1 MIFYDPPAGILFCLR
16 DTEKYNS
23 NFVLLC
29 LCGNPLQK
37 ANKNNGSWLKSTTGQ
52 PNYYVNFAAMHYAS
66 IENISKSFG
75 IRSLFKNITFFV
87 EEGDKIA
94 FVARNGSGKSTLLKI
109 IAGLDTADSGTV
121 WVHKD
126 IKVVMLQ
133 QETAFEEMKSIW
145 DNVLKMDNPVVKTVK
160 QYEMCLEEEPENID
174 KLTNLMAKVDEL
186 NAWNFESELKQI
198 LGKLNLHHL
207 NEPVKN
213 LSGGQRKRVALAQAL
228 IEAQLHQGKC
238 LLILDEPTN
247 HLDVQMIEW
256 LEDYLSAQKITL
268 LCVTHDRYFLD
279 AVCNEIL
286 EMDDEKIYVYQGDY
300 DYFLEQKSLRQ
311 EVQASELQKDKNIF
325 RKELEWMRKQPK
337 ARTTKSK
344 SRQDAFA
351 EIEER
356 VGQRKEEADVSL
368 QVKMTRLGGK
378 VLEMK
383 KINKSYGDKV
393 ILKGFDYTFKKGE
406 RIGIVGKNGIGKST
420 FLKIALQQEKPDSGK
435 VNHGDTVVFGNFNQ
449 EGLQYKEDKRAIEYV
464 KDFAE
469 FFPLADGSKISAS
482 QFMEKFGFTGEQQYT
497 PLSKLSGGEKRRLH
511 LLSILFLNPN
521 FLILD
526 EPTNDLDLQTLRT
539 LEEFLLDFPGCI
551 LIVSHDRYFMDRMVD
566 HLFAF
571 EGDGVIKDFP
581 GNYTLYREWKEK
593 ELTGERNALAADRSS
608 LTEKQAPEIRA
619 EQRTTNNGQRKL
631 SFKEKFEFDQIE
643 KEMPKLQKEK
653 TLLEE
658 KMNSGSMSYDELQ
671 KAAERISRIVQLLDE
686 KEMRWL
692 ELSERV

>member
-1 MIFYDPPAGILFCLR
+1 M
-16 DTEKYNS
+16 
-23 NFVLLC
+23 
-29 LCGNPLQK
+29 Q
-37 ANKNNGSWLKSTTGQ
+37 
-52 PNYYVNFAAMHYAS
+52 YAS
-66 IENISKSFG
+66 VENISKSFG
-75 IRSLFKNITFFV
+75 IRTLFKNITLYV

-94 FVARNGSGKSTLLKI
+94 FVARNGSGKSTLLRI
-109 IAGLDTADSGTV
+109 IAGLDTPDEGTL

-133 QETAFEEMKSIW
+133 QDTAFDESKSIW
-145 DNVLKMDNPVVKTVK
+145 DNILRLNNPVVKVVK
-160 QYEMCLEEEPENID
+160 AYERCVEEEPEHID
-174 KLTNLMAKVDEL
+174 KLTELMSQLDEL

-228 IEAQLHQGKC
+228 VEAQLHAGKC

-286 EMDDEKIYVYQGDY
+286 EMDEERIYVYRGDY

-311 EVQASELQKDKNIF
+311 EVQQSELQKDKNIF

-344 SRQDAFA
+344 SRQDAFTV
-351 EIEER
+351 IEER
-356 VGQRKEEADVSL
+356 VSQKREDADVSL

-383 KINKSYGDKV
+383 KINKRFDDKV
-393 ILKGFDYTFKKGE
+393 LIKGFDYTFKKGE
-406 RIGIVGKNGIGKST
+406 RIGIVGKNGVGKST

-469 FFPLADGSKISAS
+469 FFPLADGTRVSAS
-482 QFMEKFGFTGEQQYT
+482 QFMEKFGFNAQQQYT

-539 LEEFLLDFPGCI
+539 LEEFLLEFPGCI
-551 LIVSHDRYFMDRMVD
+551 LIVSHDRYFMDRLVD

-571 EGDGVIKDFP
+571 EGNGIIKDFP
-581 GNYTLYREWKEK
+581 GNYTQYREALTKAGFTGTVVAENKIDAPVVKTRTAPAENKKPSFREK
-593 ELTGERNALAADRSS
+593 HE
-608 LTEKQAPEIRA
+608 
-619 EQRTTNNGQRKL
+619 
-631 SFKEKFEFDQIE
+631 FETIE
-643 KEMPKLQKEK
+643 KEIPKLQAEK
-653 TLLEE
+653 NALEE
-658 KMNSGSMSYDELQ
+658 KMNSGSMSFNQLRE
-671 KAAERISRIVQLLDE
+671 AAERISVIAQLLDE

-692 ELSERV
+692 ELCERMV

>member
-1 MIFYDPPAGILFCLR
+1 M
-16 DTEKYNS
+16 T
-23 NFVLLC
+23 V
-29 LCGNPLQK
+29 
-37 ANKNNGSWLKSTTGQ
+37 T
-52 PNYYVNFAAMHYAS
+52 FAAMHYAS
-66 IENISKSFG
+66 IENIGKSFG
-75 IRSLFKNITFFV
+75 IRTLFKNISFYV
-87 EEGDKIA
+87 EEGDKVA

-109 IAGLDTADSGTV
+109 IAGLDTVDSGTL

-133 QETAFEEMKSIW
+133 QDTTFDETKSIW
-145 DNVLKMDNPVVKTVK
+145 DNILRLDNPVVKVVK
-160 QYEMCLEEEPENID
+160 EYEMCLEDDPENID
-174 KLTNLMAKVDEL
+174 KLTDLMARVDEL

-228 IEAQLHQGKC
+228 IEAQLHEGKC

-256 LEDYLSAQKITL
+256 LEDYLSAQKVTL

-286 EMDDEKIYVYQGDY
+286 EMEDEKIYVYNGDY
-300 DYFLEQKSLRQ
+300 DYFLEQKSLRH
-311 EVQASELQKDKNIF
+311 EVQQSELQKDKNIF
-325 RKELEWMRKQPK
+325 RKELEWMRKQPR

-344 SRQDAFA
+344 SRQDAFT

-356 VGQRKEEADVSL
+356 VSQKKEDVDVSL

-393 ILKGFDYTFKKGE
+393 LIKGFEYIFKKGE
-406 RIGIVGKNGIGKST
+406 RVGIVGKNGVGKST
-420 FLKIALQQEKPDSGK
+420 FLKIALHQEKPDSGK
-435 VNHGDTVVFGNFNQ
+435 VNHGDTVVFGNFDQ
-449 EGLQYKEDKRAIEYV
+449 EGLVYKEDKRAIEFV

-482 QFMEKFGFTGEQQYT
+482 QFMEKFGFMAEQQYT

-511 LLSILFLNPN
+511 LLSVLFLNPN

-571 EGDGVIKDFP
+571 EGDGIIKDFP
-581 GNYTLYREWKEK
+581 GNYTQYRE
-593 ELTGERNALAADRSS
+593 ALAAAQFTGHVIADKKTIEPVMRQRSAS
-608 LTEKQAPEIRA
+608 TEQK
-619 EQRTTNNGQRKL
+619 KL
-631 SFKEKFEFDQIE
+631 SFKEKHEFESIE
-643 KEMPKLQKEK
+643 KEIPLLQKEK
-653 TLLEE
+653 ITLEE
-658 KMNSGSMSYDELQ
+658 KMNNGSMPFDELQ
-671 KAAERISRIVQLLDE
+671 QAAQRIGGIVQLLDE

-692 ELSERV
+692 ELSERM

>member
-1 MIFYDPPAGILFCLR
+1 
-16 DTEKYNS
+16 
-23 NFVLLC
+23 
-29 LCGNPLQK
+29 
-37 ANKNNGSWLKSTTGQ
+37 
-52 PNYYVNFAAMHYAS
+52 MHYAS
-66 IENISKSFG
+66 VENISKSFG
-75 IRSLFKNITFFV
+75 IRTLFKNISFYV

-109 IAGLDTADSGTV
+109 IAGLDHADSGTV

-126 IKVVMLQ
+126 IKVIMLQ
-133 QETAFEEMKSIW
+133 QDTHFEEEKSIW
-145 DNVLKMDNPVVKTVK
+145 DNVLRLDNPVVKVVK
-160 QYEMCLEEEPENID
+160 EYELCLEETPDDID
-174 KLTNLMAKVDEL
+174 KLTDLMSRVDEL

-207 NEPVKN
+207 NEPIKN
-213 LSGGQRKRVALAQAL
+213 LSGGQRKRVALAQSL
-228 IEAQLHQGKC
+228 IEMQLHEGKC

-247 HLDVQMIEW
+247 HLDVSMIEW
-256 LEDYLSAQKITL
+256 LEDYLSAQKVTL
-268 LCVTHDRYFLD
+268 LLVTHDRYFLD

-286 EMDDEKIYVYQGDY
+286 EMDEEKIFTYKGDY

-311 EVQASELQKDKNIF
+311 DVQASELQKDKNIF

-351 EIEER
+351 VVEER
-356 VGQRKEEADVSL
+356 VSLKKEDAEVSL

-378 VLEMK
+378 ILEMK

-393 ILKGFDYTFKKGE
+393 LIKGFDYTFKRGE
-406 RIGIVGKNGIGKST
+406 RVGIVGKNGVGKST
-420 FLKIALQQEKPDSGK
+420 FLKIALHQEKPDSGK
-435 VNHGDTVVFGNFNQ
+435 INHGDTVVFGNFDQ
-449 EGLQYKEDKRAIEYV
+449 EGLKYKEDKRAIEYV

-482 QFMEKFGFTGEQQYT
+482 QFMEKFGFSAEQQYT
-497 PLSKLSGGEKRRLH
+497 PLSKLSGGERRRLH
-511 LLSILFLNPN
+511 LLSVLFVNPN

-581 GNYTLYREWKEK
+581 GNYSQYRE
-593 ELTGERNALAADRSS
+593 ALANEKFTGYEVVAEKAPV
-608 LTEKQAPEIRA
+608 TEEVIVKQK
-619 EQRTTNNGQRKL
+619 NNNEPKKL
-631 SFKEKFEFDQIE
+631 SFKEKHEFETVE
-643 KEMPKLQKEK
+643 KEIPALQKEK
-653 TLLEE
+653 SLLEE
-658 KMNSGSMSYDELQ
+658 KMNVGSLNFEDLQ
-671 KAAERISRIVQLLDE
+671 KAAARIGEIVALLDE

-692 ELSERV
+692 ELSERI